1 MGIWP
6 HGIRSETP
14 LVEISV
20 AVVSWCIGAS
30 EMVASFALIAVPQPP
45 CVQPH
50 PARLPLQIVN
60 LRIIEGGGLV
70 SYRFEFGYILAYF
83 FDDADS

>member
-30 EMVASFALIAVPQPP
+30 EMVASFALIAVPAVTV
-45 CVQPH
+45 C
-50 PARLPLQIVN
+50 PAPSCSIAV
-60 LRIIEGGGLV
+60 
-70 SYRFEFGYILAYF
+70 
-83 FDDADS
+83 ADCELEDN